1 MKKGELSTKLG
12 TEDFR
17 YKETHRFN
25 ENNFILAVRDREST
39 TNIISILYYD
49 NGKISDIDEYGMGD
63 KIRTSPNS
71 HMPDIPSLNKRFLV
85 NQLVKVSFG
94 GMVENPHYQ
103 EPDNKA
109 KYKTFH
115 TYVNPLKDKEVI
127 EIFEGKIIE
136 ASSTF
141 YPKEERLGYVIKEV
155 YIPSSNV
162 FFVLE
167 DNKLQGPFKAV
178 KVDTSGAFIVEKNQW
193 RKFGFYEFNEDTFV
207 EFEANGIQRRII
219 IPRVGAELKFIQ
231 EADFVSDADLLNRF
245 KQQFGTDPEDFD
257 STTLNKF
264 LEFIERW
271 RTNPVSFHGESARNK
286 ERMLAL
292 LESNKEKILESVNII
307 TKIPEVAGIRD
318 EIIKLEKELLKAK
331 EEKRRIEEEKRR
343 IEEEIEKDI
352 QKKEDLNSEIANRNS
367 KKEEDLKAQ
376 KSALDNKIKQLE
388 IRKNEIDAEIEK
400 EKESKSNELR
410 ELEKEISKRKIIES
424 DLGNTILNLKKN
436 FSKQQIDAQEQLNEL
451 IKQKTYFDFI
461 SGRDLSKR
469 DGIEETEF
477 RSFEILKG
485 EYSGTEEKLDRYTA
499 FKDEVAS
506 RLGANNRQFDS
517 HFIDNILI
525 SIHQNT
531 LTLFVGLPGT
541 GKTSLVRILTNNLT
555 PKERIREVAVA
566 RGWSSQK
573 DLIGFFNPLNKSFHS
588 SSTNLYSL
596 IKQLDWEREKEL
608 YLNSPMSY
616 VLLDE
621 ANLSP
626 MEYYWSTFYNL
637 TDSIC
642 KKPDSFLEFNL
653 GSSEKIRYANNLRF
667 IGTINYDQTTEELSP
682 RVIDRANIIRIEPKP
697 FEIDRISNSDI
708 INLSLSYQD
717 CIDYFGLLD
726 FSKEQHR
733 SISFDNKEME
743 NSFNEIRNSFK
754 ELKIVV
760 SPRVE
765 IAIKRYCSVAKGYMY
780 EQNKPL
786 DYCIAQRLLPL
797 IRVRGVVAEQKLND
811 LLDKIN
817 KYDISSKILSGIIQ
831 AGSSETGVF
840 QGDFNYFSAL
850 SNV

>member
-1 MKKGELSTKLG
+1 MKKGELSTKFS
-12 TEDFR
+12 TEDFS
-17 YKETHRFN
+17 YKEFHRFS
-25 ENNFILAVRDREST
+25 ESNFILAVRDGESK

-49 NGKISDIDEYGMGD
+49 NGKISDIDEYDMGG
-63 KIRTSPNS
+63 KIWTTPNNQK
-71 HMPDIPSLNKRFLV
+71 PDAQNLNQRFLV
-85 NQLVKVSFG
+85 NQLVKVSSG
-94 GMVENPHYQ
+94 NIVENLNHQ
-103 EPDNKA
+103 EADNRPKC
-109 KYKTFH
+109 KTYH
-115 TYVNPLKDKEVI
+115 TSVYPLKDKEVI
-127 EIFEGKIIE
+127 EIFEGGIIE

-141 YPKEERLGYVIKEV
+141 RLKEQLGDVIKEV
-155 YIPSSNV
+155 YIPSNNV

-167 DNKLQGPFKAV
+167 DNKLQGPFKAI
-178 KVDTSGAFIVEKNQW
+178 KVDTGGAFIVEKNQW
-193 RKFGFYEFNEDTFV
+193 KKFGFYEFNEDTFV

-245 KQQFGTDPEDFD
+245 KQHLETNPADFD
-257 STTLNKF
+257 SATLNKF
-264 LEFIERW
+264 LEFVQG
-271 RTNPVSFHGESARNK
+271 TNLMSFHCESTRNK
-286 ERMLAL
+286 KRMLAL
-292 LESNKEKILESVNII
+292 LESSKKEILESVNII
-307 TKIPEVAGIRD
+307 TKIPEVAGIKA

-331 EEKRRIEEEKRR
+331 AEKRR

-352 QKKEDLNSEIANRNS
+352 QKKEDLNSEIANLNS

-376 KSALDNKIKQLE
+376 KSILDNEIKQLE

-400 EKESKSNELR
+400 EKRSKSNELTKLD
-410 ELEKEISKRKIIES
+410 EEISGKRIIER
-424 DLGNTILNLKKN
+424 DLRNTIVKLEKN
-436 FSKQQIDAQEQLNEL
+436 FSKQQTDTQEQLYEL
-451 IKQKTYFDFI
+451 IKQKIYFDFI

-469 DGIEETEF
+469 DGTEETEF

-541 GKTSLVRILTNNLT
+541 GKTSLVRILTNILT

-797 IRVRGVVAEQKLND
+797 IRVRGAVAEQKLND